1 MNEDLVSIDSFFRRY
16 PLKKYSAK
24 EIILASGN
32 EIRLIYFVRS
42 GIARSFYID
51 EKGNELTINLLKPF
65 TFFPISTIL
74 AGKDIAY
81 DFQAFTNV
89 EVNISPVKDV
99 LEFLEHDNGFKNLL
113 VKNFASGLEG
123 YLLRSFFLIKGS
135 AMQKVASTFLMLLG
149 RFGKEE
155 NGKRCIDIPLTH
167 QDIADLSGITR
178 ETASIQM
185 GILMKE
191 KLISRRGKTTFILD
205 FKGLSEKAVVGD
217 EDGSL
222 LNISF

>member
-1 MNEDLVSIDSFFRRY
+1 MNEDLVLIDSFFKKY

-24 EIILASGN
+24 EIILSSGN
-32 EIRLIYFVRS
+32 EIRSIYFIRS

-74 AGKDIAY
+74 AGKETAY
-81 DFQAFTNV
+81 DFQAFTKV
-89 EVNISPVKDV
+89 EANTAPVKDV
-99 LEFLEHDNGFKNLL
+99 LDLLESNNGFKNLL

-149 RFGKEE
+149 RFGK
-155 NGKRCIDIPLTH
+155 GDGDKGFIDIPLTH
-167 QDIADLSGITR
+167 QDIADLAGITR
-178 ETASIQM
+178 ETASIQI
-185 GILMKE
+185 GILMKD
-191 KLISRRGKTTFILD
+191 KMISRKGKKTLILN
-205 FKGLSEKAVVGD
+205 FKGLSEKAMVGD
-217 EDGSL
+217 DGNF
-222 LNISF
+222 LNLSF

>member
-1 MNEDLVSIDSFFRRY
+1 MNEDLVSIDSFFKRY
-16 PLKKYSAK
+16 PLKRYSAK

-32 EIRLIYFVRS
+32 EIRSIFFIRS

-51 EKGNELTINLLKPF
+51 EKGDELTINLLKPF

-74 AGKDIAY
+74 AGRDTAY

-89 EVNISPVKDV
+89 EVNIAPVKDV
-99 LEFLEHDNGFKNLL
+99 LDFLEQDNGFKNLL

-149 RFGKEE
+149 RFGKEK

-178 ETASIQM
+178 ETASIQIE
-185 GILMKE
+185 ILVKE
-191 KLISRRGKTTFILD
+191 KLISRRGKKTLFLN
-205 FKGLSEKAVVGD
+205 FKGLSEKAMVG

-222 LNISF
+222 LNLSF